1 MRLPWLISALI
12 LAAVLALLQHVAL
25 ADYLYWRY
33 PWFDTLMHFLGG
45 LTVACFAV
53 GLLRKHR
60 AQLFLVGMVA
70 IAVGWEVFEFAI
82 GTQREANFVFDTSL
96 DLLMDTLGMVTVYL
110 VARYTLWRSA

>member
-12 LAAVLALLQHVAL
+12 LAALLATLQHVAL
-25 ADYLYWRY
+25 TEYLYWRY
-33 PWFDTLMHFLGG
+33 HWFDTLMHFLGG
-45 LTVACFAV
+45 LAVASFVV
-53 GLLRKHR
+53 GVLHKHR
-60 AQLFLVGMVA
+60 AQLFLVGMVG

-96 DLLMDTLGMVTVYL
+96 DLLMDTLGMATVYL